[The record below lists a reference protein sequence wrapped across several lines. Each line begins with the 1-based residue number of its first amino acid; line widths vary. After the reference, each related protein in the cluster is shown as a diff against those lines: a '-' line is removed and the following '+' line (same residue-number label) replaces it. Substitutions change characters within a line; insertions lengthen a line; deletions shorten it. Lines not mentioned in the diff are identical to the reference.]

1 MKILCVIS
9 TLDLKFRLGCT
20 PAWWQL
26 LKALHETG
34 NEVIATPYLGDP
46 VQGLWWRTYPNPC
59 SWESRTYNA
68 YLDRRKKAGASPS
81 KKTFLTPIAGSL
93 IKSHIRPRWQK
104 HLVNILR
111 HEKGIDA
118 VLVMNVPINH
128 LGGIPSRLKN
138 EFNVP
143 VIYYDG
149 DMPTSLPRYTVSRG
163 FKFNYYEGAD
173 LSEYDA
179 FLANSEGC
187 LEDLRNMG
195 AREAFAF
202 QYGIDTDLA
211 SPVEVEKKFDVSF
224 FGYGSDFR
232 EEWME
237 KMITIPSR
245 EMPDV
250 KFAVAGGGFAIDL
263 GKAEQLGDLSYSEW
277 RNFCCRSRIN
287 LNITRWS
294 HTSVY
299 ASSTSRPF
307 ELAAFGACIVSQPY
321 NGLEKWF
328 DIGKEMIVVNSAE
341 EAIETY
347 RHLLDSPDE
356 RERMADLARIRV
368 KNEHTFRHRA
378 RQLVEIIATV
388 RSRTV

>member
-1 MKILCVIS
+1 MKILAVIS

-34 NEVIATPYLGDP
+34 NEVVATPYLGDP

-59 SWESRTYNA
+59 SWESRTYNS
-68 YLDRRKKAGASPS
+68 YLDRRKKTGDSPS
-81 KKTFLTPIAGSL
+81 KRTLLSPIANTM
-93 IKSHIRPRWQK
+93 IQRYIRPKWEK
-104 HLVNILR
+104 HLIELLKV
-111 HEKGIDA
+111 EQGIDA
-118 VLVMNVPINH
+118 VLIMNVPINH
-128 LGGIPSRLKN
+128 LSGIPTRLKR
-138 EFNVP
+138 EFGVP

-173 LSEYDA
+173 LSEYDG

-187 LEDLRNMG
+187 LGDLEEMG
-195 AREAFAF
+195 ARNVHAF
-202 QYGIDTDLA
+202 QYGIDPDLA
-211 SPVEVEKKFDVSF
+211 APIDVEKDYDVSF

-237 KMITIPSR
+237 KLITVPSQQ
-245 EMPDV
+245 MPEV
-250 KFAVAGGGFAIDL
+250 KFAVAGGGFDIDL
-263 GKAEQLGDLSYSEW
+263 GNAERLGDLSYSEW
-277 RNFCCRSRIN
+277 RKFCCRSRIN

-294 HTSVY
+294 HTSIY

-321 NGLEKWF
+321 NGIEKWF
-328 DIGKEMIVVNSAE
+328 DIGSEMIVVNSE
-341 EAIETY
+341 QEAIDVY
-347 RHLLDSPDE
+347 RRLLASPEE
-356 RERMADLARIRV
+356 RETMAEKARARIL
-368 KNEHTFRHRA
+368 KEHTFRHRA
-378 RQLVEIIATV
+378 AQLVEIISGI
-388 RSRTV
+388 R

>member
-46 VQGLWWRTYPNPC
+46 VQGLWWRTYTNPC

-68 YLDRRKKAGASPS
+68 YLDRRKKAGVSPS
-81 KKTFLTPIAGSL
+81 KKTFLTPISSTL
-93 IKSHIRPRWQK
+93 IRNHIKPRWRN
-104 HLVNILR
+104 HLVDLLGK
-111 HEKGIDA
+111 EKDIGA

-128 LGGIPSRLKN
+128 LGGIPALLKKQ
-138 EFNVP
+138 FGIP

-149 DMPTSLPRYTVSRG
+149 DMPTSLPKYTVSRG

-187 LEDLRNMG
+187 LEDLVQMG
-195 AREAFAF
+195 AKNVHAF

-211 SPVEVEKKFDVSF
+211 SPLEVEKDIDVSF

-237 KMITIPSR
+237 KMISIPSR

-250 KFAVAGGGFAIDL
+250 RFAVAGGGFAIDL
-263 GKAEQLGDLSYSEW
+263 GKAERLGDLSYSEW

-294 HTSVY
+294 HTSIY

-321 NGLEKWF
+321 NGIEKWF
-328 DIGKEMIVVNSAE
+328 DIGQEMIIVNSAE
-341 EAIETY
+341 EAIAAY
-347 RHLLDSPDE
+347 RQLLNSAEE
-356 RERMADLARIRV
+356 RDRMAGLARTRV
-368 KNEHTFRHRA
+368 MNEHTFRHRA
-378 RQLVEIIATV
+378 RQLVGIIQEIRV
-388 RSRTV
+388 

>member
-1 MKILCVIS
+1 MKILSVIS

-34 NEVIATPYLGDP
+34 NEVVATPYLGDP

-81 KKTFLTPIAGSL
+81 RRTLLSPVADTL
-93 IKSHIRPRWQK
+93 IRRHIRPRWEK
-104 HLVNILR
+104 HLVEILKSER
-111 HEKGIDA
+111 GIDC

-128 LGGIPSRLKN
+128 LSGIPTRLKK
-138 EFNVP
+138 EFGVP
-143 VIYYDG
+143 VVYYDG
-149 DMPTSLPRYTVSRG
+149 DMPTSLPKYTVSRG

-173 LSEYDA
+173 LTEYDG

-187 LEDLRNMG
+187 LKDLEEMG
-195 AREAFAF
+195 AHNVHAF
-202 QYGIDTDLA
+202 QYGIDPDLA
-211 SPVEVEKKFDVSF
+211 APVDVEKDFDVSF

-237 KMITIPSR
+237 KMITIPSQQ
-245 EMPDV
+245 MPDAR
-250 KFAVAGGGFAIDL
+250 FAVAGGGFDIDL
-263 GKAEQLGDLSYSEW
+263 GKAERMGDLSYSEW

-294 HTSVY
+294 HTSIY

-321 NGLEKWF
+321 NGIEKWF
-328 DIGKEMIVVNSAE
+328 DIGSEMVMVNSE
-341 EAIETY
+341 QEAVDAY
-347 RHLLDSPDE
+347 HRLLGSPDE
-356 RERMADLARIRV
+356 RQAMAERARARV
-368 KNEHTFRHRA
+368 LNEHTFRHRA
-378 RQLVEIIATV
+378 AQLVGIISGI
-388 RSRTV
+388 R